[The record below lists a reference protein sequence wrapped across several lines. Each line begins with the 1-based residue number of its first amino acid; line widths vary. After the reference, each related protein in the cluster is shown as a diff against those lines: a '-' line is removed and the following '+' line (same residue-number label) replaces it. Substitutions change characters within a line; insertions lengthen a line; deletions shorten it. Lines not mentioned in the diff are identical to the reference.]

1 MYVLASLCE
10 NVSSLAKLCSHLQLS
25 LQSCQF
31 QISKWWHAYLQG
43 DMGNKGLKEQD
54 ILMVLWERFLYITFK
69 PCSGFNFIVK
79 LYFL

>member
-1 MYVLASLCE
+1 
-10 NVSSLAKLCSHLQLS
+10 
-25 LQSCQF
+25 
-31 QISKWWHAYLQG
+31 
-43 DMGNKGLKEQD
+43 MGNKGLKEQD